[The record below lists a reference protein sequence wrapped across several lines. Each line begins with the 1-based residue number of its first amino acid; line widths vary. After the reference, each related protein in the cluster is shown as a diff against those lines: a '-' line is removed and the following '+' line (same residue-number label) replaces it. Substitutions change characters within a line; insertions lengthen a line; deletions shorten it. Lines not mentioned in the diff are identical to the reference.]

1 MFGTLMLLCDLSRAG
16 VRALEWAAGLAALF
30 GSRLTIVHVIEW
42 SPEKGDAGA
51 SEKVELQIRAE
62 LSAAVEKTAPELVD
76 EVISRTRI
84 EVLEGRPAVTLLG
97 AIGRDAP
104 DLVVMGTAGLS
115 DLPHVLMGSVAE
127 KVVRHSPSPV
137 LVTRK
142 TSAWPPRSVLLPV
155 DFSGPVD
162 ETFALAEALAGTLPV
177 RFSLV
182 HVITPVPPTARVP
195 SLPPGDLMDGLAPRE
210 KDALERLEALQ
221 ASHPKLDTDSFLLEG
236 PAADQICQSA
246 RDSKTDLILIP
257 THSRSGLERFLMG
270 GVAEQVVRY
279 APCAV
284 LSHCPKAA
292 VPYRS
297 RLIRPE
303 AS

>member
-1 MFGTLMLLCDLSRAG
+1 MLLYDLSRAG
-16 VRALEWAAGLAALF
+16 ARALEWAAGLAALF

-42 SPEKGDAGA
+42 SPDQGGPESAGKT
-51 SEKVELQIRAE
+51 ETRIRTQ
-62 LSAAVEKTAPELVD
+62 LSGAVEKTAPEVRDKVL
-76 EVISRTRI
+76 SQTRI
-84 EVLEGRPAVTLLG
+84 EVLEGRPALTLLG
-97 AIGRDAP
+97 AIGRNGP
-104 DLVVMGTAGLS
+104 DLVVMGTAGVS

-142 TSAWPPRSVLLPV
+142 SSAWPPRSALLPV
-155 DFSGPVD
+155 DFSGPVE
-162 ETFALAEALAGTLPV
+162 ETFALAEALAGKLPV

-182 HVITPVPPTARVP
+182 HVITPVPPAARIP
-195 SLPPGDLMDGLAPRE
+195 ALPPGDLMDGLAPRE
-210 KDALERLEALQ
+210 KDALEKLEALQ

-246 RDSKTDLILIP
+246 RDAKSDLILIP

-297 RLIRPE
+297 RLIIQE
-303 AS
+303 TS